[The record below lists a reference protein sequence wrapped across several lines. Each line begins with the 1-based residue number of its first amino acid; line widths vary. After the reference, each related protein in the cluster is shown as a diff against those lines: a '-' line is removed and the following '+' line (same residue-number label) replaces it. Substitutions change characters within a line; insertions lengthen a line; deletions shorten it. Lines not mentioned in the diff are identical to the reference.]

1 MKSWFCYSGLL
12 IRRHSLEALH
22 TIGQIDIFEN
32 IRDSH
37 TFLVLGMITAV
48 RTVITD

>member
-1 MKSWFCYSGLL
+1 MPYIDAVETK
-12 IRRHSLEALH
+12 IRIVEALH